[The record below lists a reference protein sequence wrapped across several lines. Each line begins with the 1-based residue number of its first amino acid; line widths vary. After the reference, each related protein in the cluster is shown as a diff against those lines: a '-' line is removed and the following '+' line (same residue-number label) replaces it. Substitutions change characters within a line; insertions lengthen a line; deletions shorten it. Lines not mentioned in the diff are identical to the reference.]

1 MRIYPVGSFFDFNDP
16 LAADDT
22 AETGVTALPVLVSLF
37 TASKYGVI
45 HCRSVNGLPAVEDTT
60 SVVHGG

>member
-1 MRIYPVGSFFDFNDP
+1 MGVHLVGSFFDFNDP

-22 AETGVTALPVLVSLF
+22 AETSVTALPVLFSLF

-45 HCRSVNGLPAVEDTT
+45 HCRSVNGLPAMEDTT